1 MTPLHVTRRAAAEIF
16 GTSLGGATFRLSIV
30 YWTVVFLSSSVLWGF
45 VGTDPFDSAM
55 GKLVHYTLAALMT
68 FGITAILFR
77 LRALSL
83 VWKAVL
89 CFELALVA
97 APIYVLIDLAIYA
110 ICTYPTPIVFSWT
123 DTAYNLVYGTS
134 LFFGWS
140 CLFMSLQYSFE
151 VRDQERRL
159 AAAREEALSAQMRA
173 LRYQVNPHFLFNTLN
188 SMAGLIEEGATD
200 KARDMVLSLS
210 SFLRTTLELD
220 PLQDVPLKDE
230 IALQRGYLDIERNRF
245 SDRMTVNISM
255 APDVSDALVP
265 SLILQPL
272 VENAVKHGVGRRP
285 GDVEI
290 RISASGDAD
299 NLSLVVENDM
309 VHGHDASEAAVEG
322 MGIGL
327 KNVAERIAARFPGA
341 ASCVGS
347 IVSPGRYRAT
357 LTMPLRLA

>member
-1 MTPLHVTRRAAAEIF
+1 MTPAHVIKEAATRLF
-16 GTSLGGATFRLSIV
+16 STSLRGSTFRLSIV
-30 YWTVVFLSSSVLWGF
+30 YWTVVFLSSSVLWSI

-77 LRALSL
+77 LRTLSL
-83 VWKAVL
+83 VWKAIL

-97 APIYVLIDLAIYA
+97 APIYVLIDLAIY
-110 ICTYPTPIVFSWT
+110 IVCTYPTPIVFSWT
-123 DTAYNLVYGTS
+123 EVGYNLVYGTS

-140 CLFMSLQYSFE
+140 CLFMSLLYSFD
-151 VRDQERRL
+151 VREQERRL

-188 SMAGLIEEGATD
+188 SVAGLIEEGATD
-200 KARDMVLSLS
+200 KARDMVMSLS
-210 SFLRTTLELD
+210 GFLRATLELD
-220 PLQDVPLKDE
+220 PLQDVMLKDE

-245 SDRMTVNISM
+245 SDRMTVHIDM
-255 APDVSDALVP
+255 APEVRDALVP

-272 VENAVKHGVGRRP
+272 VENAVKHGVGRTP
-285 GDVEI
+285 GGVEI
-290 RISASGDAD
+290 SISASGNAD
-299 NLSLVVENDM
+299 HLSLVVENDM
-309 VHGHDASEAAVEG
+309 VQSPDANAVAADG